1 METRFTLLLLFTI
14 SLNISAQ
21 FGVQQIISTEV
32 NGAYSVVTADID
44 GDGDMDVISASYL
57 DDKIAWYENTDGQGS
72 FGVQQIISTNADE
85 TYSVYVADIDGDGDI
100 DVLSASSSDDRIAWY
115 ENTDGQ
121 GSFGEQQTITTDANG
136 ALQVYAADLDGDGD
150 QDVLSASR
158 FDDKIA
164 WYENTDGQGSFSSEL
179 IITANA
185 VAAFSVHANDLDG
198 DGDMDVVSAS
208 FNDDKIA
215 WYENTNGQG
224 VFSAE
229 QIITTGADGARSV
242 YSVDIDGDGDI
253 DVLSA
258 SSWDNKI
265 TWYENTDGQ
274 GNFGEQQPITTIAF
288 GANQV
293 FASDMDGDGDMDV
306 LSASWDNKIAW
317 YENADGLGSFGEQ
330 QIISTDIDI
339 PGSVYAAD
347 LDGDNELDV
356 LSASSED
363 DKVAWYKNVGV
374 TGIDQ
379 NTATNNTLKIYP
391 SPVSDQL
398 NIETEN
404 LPTGEYNLRIV
415 DLTGKAMINEQMTIN
430 NSKEVQQ
437 LDVNALPAG
446 IYMVIVQNKD
456 AQFIQRVVKE

>member
-1 METRFTLLLLFTI
+1 METRLILLFSFI
-14 SLNISAQ
+14 FSLNTYAQ
-21 FGVQQIISTEV
+21 FGAQQIISTEV
-32 NGAYSVVTADID
+32 NGAYSVVAADID
-44 GDGDMDVISASYL
+44 GDGDMDVISASNM

-72 FGVQQIISTNADE
+72 FGEQQIISTNADE

-121 GSFGEQQTITTDANG
+121 GSFGEQQTITIDANG

-164 WYENTDGQGSFSSEL
+164 WYENTDGQGSFSSEQ
-179 IITANA
+179 IITTNA
-185 VAAFSVHANDLDG
+185 VAAFSVNANDLDG
-198 DGDMDVVSAS
+198 DGDMDMVSAS

-229 QIITTGADGARSV
+229 KIITTGADGARSV
-242 YSVDIDGDGDI
+242 YTVDIDGDGDM

-258 SSWDNKI
+258 SYWDNKI
-265 TWYENTDGQ
+265 AWYENTDGQ
-274 GNFGEQQPITTIAF
+274 GNFGEQQTITASAF
-288 GANQV
+288 GANHV
-293 FASDMDGDGDMDV
+293 FASDLDGDGDVDV

-317 YENADGLGSFGEQ
+317 YENVDGLGSFGEQ
-330 QIISTDIDI
+330 QIISTEVDI
-339 PGSVYAAD
+339 PGSVYSVD
-347 LDGDNELDV
+347 LDGDNEMDV

-374 TGIDQ
+374 TGLDQ
-379 NTATNNTLKIYP
+379 NAATINALKIYP

-404 LPTGEYNLRIV
+404 LPAGEYTLRIIN
-415 DLTGKAMINEQMTIN
+415 LSGKEMINEQITIN
-430 NSKEVQQ
+430 NSEQDHMV
-437 LDVNALPAG
+437 DVNDLPAG
-446 IYMVIVQNKD
+446 IYMVIIHNKD
-456 AQFIQRVVKE
+456 GQFIQKVVKE

>member
-1 METRFTLLLLFTI
+1 
-14 SLNISAQ
+14 
-21 FGVQQIISTEV
+21 
-32 NGAYSVVTADID
+32 
-44 GDGDMDVISASYL
+44 VISASYL

-85 TYSVYVADIDGDGDI
+85 TYSVYAADLDGDGDI

-121 GSFGEQQTITTDANG
+121 GGFGEQQTISIDANG

-164 WYENTDGQGSFSSEL
+164 WYENTDGLGSFSSEL
-179 IITANA
+179 IITTNA

-229 QIITTGADGARSV
+229 KIITTSADGARSV
-242 YSVDIDGDGDI
+242 YTVDIDGDGDI

-265 TWYENTDGQ
+265 AWYENTDGQ
-274 GNFGEQQPITTIAF
+274 GNFGEQQTITTFAF

-293 FASDMDGDGDMDV
+293 FASDMDGDGDVDV

-347 LDGDNELDV
+347 LDGDNEMDV

-363 DKVAWYKNVGV
+363 DKVAWYKNIGTTGV
-374 TGIDQ
+374 DQ
-379 NTATNNTLKIYP
+379 IISINNTLKIHP
-391 SPVSDQL
+391 IPITTQL

-404 LPTGEYNLRIV
+404 LPAGEYTLRIV
-415 DLTGKAMINEQMTIN
+415 NLTGKAMINEQLSIS

-437 LDVNALPAG
+437 LDVNALPSG

-456 AQFIQRVVKE
+456 NQFIQKVVKE